1 MAKRTKSSA
10 LEATIDDHIERLID
24 QALEYTFPA
33 SDPPAIAVEALL
45 RRAMSMHTSGRR
57 VATPLPETLAEPLC
71 RHGELL

>member
-1 MAKRTKSSA
+1 MALRTKSTTVVVA
-10 LEATIDDHIERLID
+10 IDDHIECLID

-45 RRAMSMHTSGRR
+45 RRATSMHKLRR

-71 RHGELL
+71 GHGELL

>member
-1 MAKRTKSSA
+1 MRTKSRMSVI
-10 LEATIDDHIERLID
+10 ATDDHIERLID

-45 RRAMSMHTSGRR
+45 RRAMSMQIIASRSD
-57 VATPLPETLAEPLC
+57 PLPETLAEPLC